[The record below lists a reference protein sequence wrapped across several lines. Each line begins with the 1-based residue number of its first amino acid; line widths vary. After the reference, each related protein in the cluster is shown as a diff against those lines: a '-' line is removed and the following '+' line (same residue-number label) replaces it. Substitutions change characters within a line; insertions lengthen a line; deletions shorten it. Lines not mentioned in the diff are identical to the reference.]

1 MNDFTARILAIL
13 ALQALFYFSGVCDP
27 PTAKK
32 ISSNQSQGMKNFC
45 KKAVELEQKIAKI
58 EIKIDAVNQKEK
70 ISAPIVKNMYEMLTR
85 CFTVLFDIQ
94 RFSKIL
100 AMNHQDNKN
109 DFVRC
114 SIIIKNFV
122 SYFKSIGK
130 QLGKTSSEMVLLKN
144 EKKSLREESKNAV
157 SEYEDLLK
165 KIEDQSTMIAKKR
178 EENIIQ
184 NDVVYHIASK
194 SESIEELDAELEAEN
209 IIGVLRNTKISTD
222 LMLSY
227 PVYGKVI
234 TEFGDKNP
242 NNQMIYYLS
251 FETRPGA
258 VVISPAYGLIVFA
271 GKFLNYGNMVIISN
285 GEYRIFVYG
294 IDQLFASTGDIVEIG
309 DYMGKMNSNPLS
321 NPVLKMELK
330 KSGEPLDPRQW
341 MLQPPEKGNK

>member
-1 MNDFTARILAIL
+1 MSKFVVRIFAIFVL
-13 ALQALFYFSGVCDP
+13 QTFWHVQSVGEPALR
-27 PTAKK
+27 K
-32 ISSNQSQGMKNFC
+32 IPSNQTQEIRNLC
-45 KKAVELEQKIAKI
+45 KKAVELEQKISKV
-58 EIKIDAVNQKEK
+58 EREIDALNQKEK
-70 ISAPIVKNMYEMLTR
+70 ISSPIVKNMYEMLTR

-94 RFSKIL
+94 RFSPIL
-100 AMNHQDNKN
+100 AMNQQHNKN

-130 QLGKTSSEMVLLKN
+130 QLGKTSSEMVALKS
-144 EKKSLREESKNAV
+144 EKKSLKEDAQNV
-157 SEYEDLLK
+157 VGEYESLQK
-165 KIEDQSTMIAKKR
+165 KIDEKSLAIAKKR
-178 EENIIQ
+178 EENVIQ

-209 IIGVLRNTKISTD
+209 IIGVLRNTKIATSLT
-222 LMLSY
+222 LAY
-227 PVYGKVI
+227 PVCGKII

-242 NNQMIYYLS
+242 NNEMIYYIS

-285 GEYRIFVYG
+285 GEYRVFVYG
-294 IDQLFASTGDIVEIG
+294 IDQMFATTGDVVEIG
-309 DYMGKMNSNPLS
+309 DYIGKMNPNPLS
-321 NPVLKMELK
+321 NPLLKMELK

-341 MLQPPEKGNK
+341 MLQPIEKGK